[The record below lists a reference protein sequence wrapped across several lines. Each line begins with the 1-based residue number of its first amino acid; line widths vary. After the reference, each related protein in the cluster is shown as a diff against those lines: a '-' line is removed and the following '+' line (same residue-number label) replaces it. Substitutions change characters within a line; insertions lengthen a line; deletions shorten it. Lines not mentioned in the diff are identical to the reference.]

1 MSVRVL
7 FAVSAVAACL
17 SSSSAFAGGLIERN
31 GDKSGPYVAVF
42 GGGVFLDE
50 SDYAGPGGAFSVD
63 TDTGYDFGGAIG
75 YALPFRA
82 LGVFQPRYEI
92 EVSYLESDVSDAG
105 SAAATGDAEALSIFF
120 NGYYDIRLAG
130 LDRLT
135 PYVGGGAGVAFVD
148 LDVTALSSS
157 VPFATADD
165 TVFAG
170 HVAAGATFALSER
183 LELFGEGR
191 YFRSSRVE
199 TAFASPA
206 AFIDRERLEGF
217 VANGGLRWRF

>member
-1 MSVRVL
+1 MSVRVS
-7 FAVSAVAACL
+7 FVISAVAACL
-17 SSSSAFAGGLIERN
+17 SSSSALAGGLIERN
-31 GDKSGPYVAVF
+31 AEKSGPYVAVF

-50 SDYAGPGGAFSVD
+50 SDYAGPAGPVSID

-75 YALPFRA
+75 YALPLRV

-92 EVSYLESDVSDAG
+92 EVSYFDADVSEAAG
-105 SAAATGDAEALSIFF
+105 AAATGNAEALSIFF
-120 NGYYDIRLAG
+120 NGYYDIRFDG

-135 PYVGGGAGVAFVD
+135 PYVGGGAGVSFVD
-148 LDVTALSSS
+148 LDATAPGAS
-157 VPFATADD
+157 FARADD

-170 HVAAGATFALSER
+170 HFAAGATFALSER

-191 YFRSSRVE
+191 YLRASKVE
-199 TAFASPA
+199 TSFASPT
-206 AFIDRERLEGF
+206 AFIGRERLEGF